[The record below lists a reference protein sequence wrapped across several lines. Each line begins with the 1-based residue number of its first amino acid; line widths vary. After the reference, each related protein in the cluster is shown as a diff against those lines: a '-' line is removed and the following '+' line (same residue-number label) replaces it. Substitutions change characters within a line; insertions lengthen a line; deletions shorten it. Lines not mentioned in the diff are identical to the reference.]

1 MPPLSFNNNA
11 LARLFEVR
19 QGLNY
24 LLNELDILNL
34 HITELEAEIKMLSRD
49 SCILQG
55 HIHLLTR
62 TLHPQPST
70 TCAATISRWIQ
81 KNDASRRRIG
91 KTEAKLARTEG
102 EMAGHVGS
110 IKTLRERGKII
121 EEDVQEIRRSKVYM
135 FAIADSMCYIRIAPL
150 HEQDLAAILSQIST

>member
-34 HITELEAEIKMLSRD
+34 DIAELETDIQMLSRD
-49 SCILQG
+49 SCILRG
-55 HIHLLTR
+55 HIHLLTKV
-62 TLHPQPST
+62 LYPQPST

-81 KNDASRRRIG
+81 KNDASRHRIR
-91 KTEAKLARTEG
+91 KTEAELARTEE
-102 EMAGHVGS
+102 EMANHRESVK
-110 IKTLRERGKII
+110 ILREKG
-121 EEDVQEIRRSKVYM
+121 E
-135 FAIADSMCYIRIAPL
+135 
-150 HEQDLAAILSQIST
+150 

>member
-1 MPPLSFNNNA
+1 MPSLSFNNKA

-24 LLNELDILNL
+24 LLNELDTLNL
-34 HITELEAEIKMLSRD
+34 QNTELEAEIKMLSRD

-70 TCAATISRWIQ
+70 TCAATISRWIR
-81 KNDASRRRIG
+81 KNDASRQRIR
-91 KTEAKLARTEG
+91 KAKAKLARTEE
-102 EMAGHVGS
+102 EMAGHRVNV
-110 IKTLRERGKII
+110 KKLRERG
-121 EEDVQEIRRSKVYM
+121 E
-135 FAIADSMCYIRIAPL
+135 
-150 HEQDLAAILSQIST
+150 